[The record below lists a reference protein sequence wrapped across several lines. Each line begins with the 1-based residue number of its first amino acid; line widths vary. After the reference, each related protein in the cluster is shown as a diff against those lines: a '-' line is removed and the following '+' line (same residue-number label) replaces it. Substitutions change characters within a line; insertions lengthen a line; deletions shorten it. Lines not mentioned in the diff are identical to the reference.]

1 MKLVVSPRAQADI
14 DDIWEYTV
22 RRWGERQAEAYI
34 GLIKEGVDAIAENP
48 AVGRP
53 CDDVRPGYRRYL
65 VGSHV
70 LFYRVRTD
78 DVAVIRILHQ
88 RMDVERHL

>member
-1 MKLVVSPRAQADI
+1 MRLVVSPRAQADI

-22 RRWGERQAEAYI
+22 ERWGERQAETYI
-34 GLIKEGVDAIAENP
+34 GIIKEGVDAIAANP

-53 CDDVRPGYRRYL
+53 CDDVRPNYRRYP

-70 LFYRVRTD
+70 LFFRVRAD
-78 DVAVIRILHQ
+78 EVVVVRILHQ
-88 RMDVERHL
+88 RMDVDRHL